1 MEKITAIRSV
11 KLCHTL
17 IWALLAGCV
26 VAIPVLGHQQRFVL
40 AFSLIA
46 IIVLETLVL
55 AINGWRC
62 PLTNVAERYTD
73 DREANF
79 DIYLPRWLARYNKQI
94 FGTWFVL
101 GTLYTLLEW
110 FGTLASAP

>member
-1 MEKITAIRSV
+1 M

-17 IWALLAGCV
+17 IWIVLSGCV
-26 VAIPVLGHQQRFVL
+26 ISIPVLAYQQRLGMASFM
-40 AFSLIA
+40 IA
-46 IIVLETLVL
+46 VILVETLVL
-55 AINGWRC
+55 ATNGWRC

-73 DREANF
+73 NREPNF

-101 GTLYTLLEW
+101 GSLYTLAQWL
-110 FGTLASAP
+110 GS